1 MRCVEEVKEDVET
14 SDKLTRAIIKCFKK
28 KRKDQKDFKILYL
41 VYIYIY
47 IGLMCI
53 VSIKLNRS

>member
-41 VYIYIY
+41 VYI
-47 IGLMCI
+47 GLMCI

>member
-28 KRKDQKDFKILYL
+28 KEKIKRTSKFYT
-41 VYIYIY
+41 
-47 IGLMCI
+47 
-53 VSIKLNRS
+53 